1 MHKIKKAICNN
12 RGEGMIDTV
21 VLVLCAMLII
31 ALALKVFPVYMAKQK
46 IDTFAT
52 ELVREAEIA
61 GRIGSE
67 TTAEEERLGAN
78 LGIHPTVHWS
88 QNGRIHLNEEI
99 TATVTMEVNVGLFGD
114 FGSFPITLRA
124 SATGKSER
132 YWKK

>member
-61 GRIGSE
+61 GIG
-67 TTAEEERLGAN
+67 
-78 LGIHPTVHWS
+78 
-88 QNGRIHLNEEI
+88 
-99 TATVTMEVNVGLFGD
+99 
-114 FGSFPITLRA
+114 RA
-124 SATGKSER
+124 HV
-132 YWKK
+132 